1 MRCGFFQKCVSVR
14 HYKYGDA
21 KYCPYSGSVAEIPA
35 SVLWC
40 WIETQRQEFW
50 VKLKRVAFIVLPGK
64 GGHSRLAPSRLSSF
78 GKNMKGF

>member
-1 MRCGFFQKCVSVR
+1 MIVESGREKSILTSSSFHKIIKPLRMFVEVEKRMRCGFFQKCVSVR

-40 WIETQRQEFW
+40 RIETET
-50 VKLKRVAFIVLPGK
+50 
-64 GGHSRLAPSRLSSF
+64 SF
-78 GKNMKGF
+78 G